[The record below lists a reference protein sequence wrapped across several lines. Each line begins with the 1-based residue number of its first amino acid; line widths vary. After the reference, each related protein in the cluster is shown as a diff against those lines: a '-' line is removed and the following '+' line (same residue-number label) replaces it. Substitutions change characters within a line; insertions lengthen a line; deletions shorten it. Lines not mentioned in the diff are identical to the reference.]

1 MLEKDIE
8 SRNERIPQDE
18 GGRAEPGSEQQEEA
32 APTLSEVEQLQQALA
47 ECQEALAEWQAKSDE
62 YLDKYRRGAAEFANY
77 RKRIERERQQQRV
90 RTTIEIMRKV
100 LPVLDDMD
108 RAVDNIPPEI
118 ADIGWAKGVALI
130 DRKLATLFEQFD
142 VEPIM
147 AIGKPFDPNYHQA
160 LMKTDSDEFSE
171 GIVMAQMQKGYMLG
185 DHVLRPSTV
194 SVSSGPG
201 PRGEDSAG
209 EQ

>member
-1 MLEKDIE
+1 MEEEDIE
-8 SRNERIPQDE
+8 NQNERIPRDE
-18 GGRAEPGSEQQEEA
+18 GERVEPGSEQQEES
-32 APTLSEVEQLQQALA
+32 APALSDAEQLQQALA
-47 ECQEALAEWQAKSDE
+47 ECQAKADE
-62 YLDKYRRGAAEFANY
+62 YLDKYRRGAAEFVNY

-90 RTTIEIMRKV
+90 RTTIEIVRKV

-118 ADIGWAKGVALI
+118 ADIGWVKGVALI

-142 VEPIM
+142 VEPIV

-160 LMKTDSDEFSE
+160 LMKTGSDEFSE
-171 GIVMAQMQKGYMLG
+171 GIVVAEMQKGYLLG
-185 DHVLRPSTV
+185 DQVLRPSLV

-201 PRGEDSAG
+201 PQGKDSAG
-209 EQ
+209 GQ